1 MRRDKRSKEKKR
13 KKRNLKII
21 MILILFIIIGLGSYL
36 GYSIHKNGGGLQGLL
51 ATVLGQDAEK
61 LENLEPINI
70 LLLGISEDL
79 DSKLTDTIMVCSYNP
94 KTQRASMLSIPR
106 DTFIGKNQKKADGF
120 DKINSVYS
128 KKGPEQAT
136 ELVEDITGMNIKYY
150 VVVNNQVVID
160 LINTIGGVYF
170 DVPIDMD
177 YDDKTQN
184 LHIHLEAGYQKLDG
198 DHAEQLLRFRHNNN
212 GTSYPSEYGDNDYG
226 RMKTQREFMMEVAK
240 QTLKLK
246 NVTKIKTI
254 MTTIFQ
260 NVETNLTLDD
270 VFPYV
275 PWAVSFDTANISSNQ
290 IAGESKQY
298 NKLWFF
304 AYDEEETSKIV
315 TNMVNYIKGIE
326 TSTEGV
332 SNTTNITNKANTVN
346 ATNTSSKKTN
356 TTKTNTT
363 KSNSKTKNTKST
375 KK

>member
-1 MRRDKRSKEKKR
+1 M
-13 KKRNLKII
+13 
-21 MILILFIIIGLGSYL
+21 FY
-36 GYSIHKNGGGLQGLL
+36 YC
-51 ATVLGQDAEK
+51 
-61 LENLEPINI
+61 
-70 LLLGISEDL
+70 GISEDL

-106 DTFIGKNQKKADGF
+106 DTFIGKNKQKANGF
-120 DKINSVYS
+120 DKLNSVYS
-128 KKGPEQAT
+128 KEGPEEAT

-170 DVPIDMD
+170 DVPIDMN
-177 YDDKTQN
+177 YDDPTQN
-184 LHIHLEAGYQKLDG
+184 LHIHLESGYQKLDG

-226 RMKTQREFMMEVAK
+226 RMKTQREFMMETAK

-260 NVETNLTLDD
+260 NIETNLTLDD

-290 IAGESKQY
+290 VAGESKQY

-304 AYDEEETSKIV
+304 VHDEEETTKVV
-315 TNMVNYIKGIE
+315 TNMTNYIKGIE
-326 TSTEGV
+326 APAEEVSNT
-332 SNTTNITNKANTVN
+332 SNTTNTANTTKT
-346 ATNTSSKKTN
+346 TNTSSKKSN

-363 KSNSKTKNTKST
+363 KSKQTTKSKST

>member
-1 MRRDKRSKEKKR
+1 
-13 KKRNLKII
+13 
-21 MILILFIIIGLGSYL
+21 
-36 GYSIHKNGGGLQGLL
+36 
-51 ATVLGQDAEK
+51 
-61 LENLEPINI
+61 
-70 LLLGISEDL
+70 
-79 DSKLTDTIMVCSYNP
+79 
-94 KTQRASMLSIPR
+94 MLSIPR
-106 DTFIGKNQKKADGF
+106 DTFIGKNKQKADGF
-120 DKINSVYS
+120 DKLNSVYS
-128 KKGPEQAT
+128 KEGPEEAT

-170 DVPIDMD
+170 DVPIDMN
-177 YDDKTQN
+177 YDDKTQD

-226 RMKTQREFMMEVAK
+226 RMKTQREFMMETAK

-260 NVETNLTLDD
+260 NLETNLTLDD

-304 AYDEEETSKIV
+304 AYDEEETKKIV

-326 TSTEGV
+326 TPTEE
-332 SNTTNITNKANTVN
+332 SSNTNHTTNTANTTNTTNT
-346 ATNTSSKKTN
+346 TNTSSKKSN

-363 KSNSKTKNTKST
+363 KSKQTTKSKST

>member
-1 MRRDKRSKEKKR
+1 M
-13 KKRNLKII
+13 
-21 MILILFIIIGLGSYL
+21 FYCCG
-36 GYSIHKNGGGLQGLL
+36 
-51 ATVLGQDAEK
+51 V
-61 LENLEPINI
+61 
-70 LLLGISEDL
+70 SEDL

-106 DTFIGKNQKKADGF
+106 DTFIGKNKSRADGY
-120 DKINSVYS
+120 DKINALYS
-128 KKGPEQAT
+128 KEGPEGTLKAVR
-136 ELVEDITGMNIKYY
+136 EITGMDIPYY

-170 DVPIDMD
+170 DVPIDMN

-275 PWAVSFDTANISSNQ
+275 PWAVSFDTANINSNQ
-290 IAGESKQY
+290 IVGESKQY

-304 AYDEEETSKIV
+304 VYEEEETTKVVTKI
-315 TNMVNYIKGIE
+315 TNYIKGIE
-326 TSTEGV
+326 VPEEDV
-332 SNTTNITNKANTVN
+332 SNTTNTQTTDNTN
-346 ATNTSSKKTN
+346 NTSSKKTK
-356 TTKTNTT
+356 TTN
-363 KSNSKTKNTKST
+363 SSKTKTT

>member
-1 MRRDKRSKEKKR
+1 
-13 KKRNLKII
+13 
-21 MILILFIIIGLGSYL
+21 
-36 GYSIHKNGGGLQGLL
+36 
-51 ATVLGQDAEK
+51 
-61 LENLEPINI
+61 
-70 LLLGISEDL
+70 
-79 DSKLTDTIMVCSYNP
+79 MVCSYNP

-106 DTFIGKNQKKADGF
+106 DTFIGKNKQKANGF
-120 DKINSVYS
+120 DKLNSVYS
-128 KKGPEQAT
+128 KEGPEEAT

-170 DVPIDMD
+170 DVPIDMN
-177 YDDKTQN
+177 YDDPTQN
-184 LHIHLEAGYQKLDG
+184 LHIHLESGYQKLDG

-226 RMKTQREFMMEVAK
+226 RMKTQREFMMETAK

-260 NVETNLTLDD
+260 NIETNLTLDD

-290 IAGESKQY
+290 VAGESKQY

-304 AYDEEETSKIV
+304 VHDEEETTKVV
-315 TNMVNYIKGIE
+315 TNMTNYIKGIE
-326 TSTEGV
+326 APAEEVSNT
-332 SNTTNITNKANTVN
+332 SNTTNTANTTKT
-346 ATNTSSKKTN
+346 TNTSSKKSN

-363 KSNSKTKNTKST
+363 KSKQTTKTTKSKST

>member
-1 MRRDKRSKEKKR
+1 M
-13 KKRNLKII
+13 
-21 MILILFIIIGLGSYL
+21 FY
-36 GYSIHKNGGGLQGLL
+36 YC
-51 ATVLGQDAEK
+51 
-61 LENLEPINI
+61 
-70 LLLGISEDL
+70 GISEDL

-106 DTFIGKNQKKADGF
+106 DTFIGKNKQKANGF
-120 DKINSVYS
+120 DKLNSVYS
-128 KKGPEQAT
+128 KEGPEEAT

-170 DVPIDMD
+170 DVPIDMN
-177 YDDKTQN
+177 YDDPTQN
-184 LHIHLEAGYQKLDG
+184 LHIHLESGYQKLDG

-226 RMKTQREFMMEVAK
+226 RMKTQREFMMETAK

-260 NVETNLTLDD
+260 NIETNLTLDD

-290 IAGESKQY
+290 VAGESKQY

-304 AYDEEETSKIV
+304 VHDEEETTKVV
-315 TNMVNYIKGIE
+315 TNMTNYIKGIE
-326 TSTEGV
+326 APAEEVSNT
-332 SNTTNITNKANTVN
+332 SNTTNTTNTANTTKT
-346 ATNTSSKKTN
+346 TNTSSKKSN

-363 KSNSKTKNTKST
+363 KSKQTTKTTKSKST

>member
-1 MRRDKRSKEKKR
+1 M
-13 KKRNLKII
+13 
-21 MILILFIIIGLGSYL
+21 FY
-36 GYSIHKNGGGLQGLL
+36 YC
-51 ATVLGQDAEK
+51 
-61 LENLEPINI
+61 
-70 LLLGISEDL
+70 GISEDL

-106 DTFIGKNQKKADGF
+106 DTFIGKNKQKANGF
-120 DKINSVYS
+120 DKLNSVYS
-128 KKGPEQAT
+128 KEGPEEAT

-170 DVPIDMD
+170 DVPIDMN
-177 YDDKTQN
+177 YDDPTQN
-184 LHIHLEAGYQKLDG
+184 LHIHLESGYQKLDG

-226 RMKTQREFMMEVAK
+226 RMKTQREFMMETAK

-260 NVETNLTLDD
+260 NIETNLTLDD

-290 IAGESKQY
+290 VAGESKQY

-304 AYDEEETSKIV
+304 VHDEEETTKVV
-315 TNMVNYIKGIE
+315 TNMTNYIKGIE
-326 TSTEGV
+326 APAEEVSNT
-332 SNTTNITNKANTVN
+332 SNTTNTANTTKT
-346 ATNTSSKKTN
+346 TNTSSKKSN

-363 KSNSKTKNTKST
+363 KSKQTTKTTKSKST